1 MDTSFIR
8 AEDKF
13 VATRYIYKS
22 SEDSKAYADADCTT
36 QLTTSELKNAFIKGV
51 TIVLPSDGG
60 LVVPFQYSE
69 SDSVGSV
76 SYITPNG
83 TTATSADIASL
94 AAVADP
100 E

>member
-1 MDTSFIR
+1 MDKVLQR

-22 SEDSKAYADADCTT
+22 SEDAKAYADADCTI
-36 QLTTSELKNAFIKGV
+36 QLTTSELKNAYIKGAL
-51 TIVLPSDGG
+51 IVLPSDGG
-60 LVVPFQYSE
+60 LVAPFQYSE

-100 E
+100 A